1 MQRSRM
7 TEQEI
12 LWVETYQSYL
22 ANFIRTGNPNDWTD
36 NPNSKPSDEIDWP
49 NYLGSTAGSWTQ
61 LGLDIFDSYTTNDD
75 ERKARCDMLDDIN
88 HYMLH

>member
-12 LWVETYQSYL
+12 IWVETYQSYL
-22 ANFIRTGNPNDWTD
+22 ANFIRTGDPNDWTG
-36 NPNSKPSDEIDWP
+36 NPNSQPLDEVLWP
-49 NYLGSTAGSWTQ
+49 DYTTESWTQ
-61 LGLDIFDSYTTNDD
+61 LGLDIFDVYTATDD